1 MRQVLGPLARYYK
14 LPMHC
19 IASLACSIYYY
30 MTIIIVLLY
39 CIDFL
44 YFLYN
49 TYFNGSFGHTY
60 Y

>member
-19 IASLACSIYYY
+19 IASLACS
-30 MTIIIVLLY
+30 TIIIVLLY
-39 CIDFL
+39 CIDLFL
-44 YFLYN
+44 FLYN